1 MENKVLVVLKVPE
14 LDESYDFMIP
24 VSRKVGNVIELLA
37 DFIKEETNGEYEIDP
52 HKNLYN
58 HETGE
63 RYNNNMVVIDTNI
76 RNGTN
81 LILI

>member
-1 MENKVLVVLKVPE
+1 MDNKVLVILKIPE

-24 VSRKVGNVIELLA
+24 VSRKIGNVIELLA
-37 DFIKEETNGEYEIDP
+37 EFVKEETNGSYELDV

-63 RYNNNMVVIDTNI
+63 RYNNNAIVIDTNI

-81 LILI
+81 LVLI